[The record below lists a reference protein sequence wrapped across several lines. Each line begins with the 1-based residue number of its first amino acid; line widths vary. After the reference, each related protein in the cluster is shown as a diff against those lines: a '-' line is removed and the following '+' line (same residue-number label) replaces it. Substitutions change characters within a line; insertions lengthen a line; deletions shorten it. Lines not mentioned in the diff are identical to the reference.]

1 MLALLKQGAHPVVYP
16 AGKRQTTSI
25 GTLLGTQKQLSEQAF
40 QKSIQQSKSRRELQ
54 TNEGGAD
61 QVHVA
66 GPEHDGPHHGE
77 PGQARRSAK
86 PEQDADLHGH
96 DMLYDE
102 EDQRGAVERVQNVD
116 EFPAQPDAE
125 QETNE

>member
-1 MLALLKQGAHPVVYP
+1 MLALLKQGTHPVVYP

-54 TNEGGAD
+54 TNESGAN

-66 GPEHDGPHHGE
+66 GPEHEGPHHGE
-77 PGQARRSAK
+77 PGLARRSVK
-86 PEQDADLHGH
+86 PEQDVDMHGQG
-96 DMLYDE
+96 MLYDE
-102 EDQRGAVERVQNVD
+102 EDQRGEVERVQNAD
-116 EFPAQPDAE
+116 NFTAPTDAE
-125 QETNE
+125 